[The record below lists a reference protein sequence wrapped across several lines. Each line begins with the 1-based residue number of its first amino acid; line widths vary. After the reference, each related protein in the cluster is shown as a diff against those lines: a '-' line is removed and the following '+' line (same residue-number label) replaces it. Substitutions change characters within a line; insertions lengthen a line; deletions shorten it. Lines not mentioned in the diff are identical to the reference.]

1 MLKRNLVLV
10 LILWLCEEMRYYS
23 TISLRQQLGW
33 DVLLNSRPIVSVGF
47 SLWVKNRAMKDI
59 GKAEQN

>member
-10 LILWLCEEMRYYS
+10 LTLWLCEEMRYYS